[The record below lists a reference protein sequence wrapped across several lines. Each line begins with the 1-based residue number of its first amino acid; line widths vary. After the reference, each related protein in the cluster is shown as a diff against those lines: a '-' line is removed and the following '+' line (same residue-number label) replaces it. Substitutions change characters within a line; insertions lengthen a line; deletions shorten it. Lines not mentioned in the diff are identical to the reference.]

1 MTPTEGSPFS
11 DEAVAETPLLRAPL
25 ARVLAQVRWPRTTVI
40 SDNLDAVARKFG
52 AAVASSYPL
61 SGSRQEMTIL
71 VSPEGVTQ
79 QPGATVHQ
87 FTSADD
93 DWTVS
98 LSGTFIVLES
108 RKYTSRTDFCER
120 LKLSLDALKS
130 IVAIPVSDR
139 VGFRYI
145 NRLHSPEDM
154 DDLAQ
159 LVRAEVMGGATIP
172 LANAAELLH
181 CISESLYSLD
191 DVRLMARWAQLP
203 PGGAIDPM
211 IPPVDLRSWLLYLDA
226 SREARL
232 PFDPA
237 ALADAA
243 SRLSTVAHRFFRW
256 SVKPAFLERF
266 GAGT

>member
-11 DEAVAETPLLRAPL
+11 DEVVAETPLLRAPL
-25 ARVLAQVRWPRTTVI
+25 ARVLAQVRWPRTTLV
-40 SDNLDAVARKFG
+40 SDNLDAVAREFG
-52 AAVASSYPL
+52 AAVAGAYPL
-61 SGSRQEMTIL
+61 SGSRQEMTLL

-93 DWTVS
+93 DWVVS
-98 LSGTFIVLES
+98 LSATFIVLES

-120 LKLSLDALKS
+120 LKLNLDALKS
-130 IVAIPVSDR
+130 IVAIPISDR

-159 LVRAEVMGGATIP
+159 LVRPEVMGGATVP
-172 LANAAELLH
+172 LAGKAELLH
-181 CISESLYSLD
+181 CISESLYVLG

-203 PGGAIDPM
+203 PGGTTDPM
-211 IPPVDLRSWLLYLDA
+211 VPPVDSRSWLLDLDA
-226 SREARL
+226 SQEARK
-232 PFDPA
+232 PFDPV
-237 ALADAA
+237 ALAGAA
-243 SRLSTVAHRFFRW
+243 SELSGVAYRFFRW
-256 SVKPAFLERF
+256 SVEPAFLERF
-266 GAGT
+266 GAST